1 MFYEKSEAAPV
12 RPPKPEPVHET
23 GDYYKCFDPYPL
35 DVLLIIDP
43 FAAEP
48 SREFVAVTMRK
59 TSANLH
65 AAFFSRP
72 EWANFLAHDEA
83 NPAAGN
89 WLQFQGT
96 EVALARAVFNR
107 AITQIGKGRTDR
119 ENAEFVT
126 ALQNVWARAF
136 IK

>member
-1 MFYEKSEAAPV
+1 
-12 RPPKPEPVHET
+12 
-23 GDYYKCFDPYPL
+23 
-35 DVLLIIDP
+35 
-43 FAAEP
+43 
-48 SREFVAVTMRK
+48 
-59 TSANLH
+59 
-65 AAFFSRP
+65 
-72 EWANFLAHDEA
+72 
-83 NPAAGN
+83 
-89 WLQFQGT
+89 LQFQGT